1 MALAK
6 PPPIRILFIK
16 TVIEGQR
23 ARDVQWLEASWRSYL
38 DRRVI
43 RRGLREGLLVWLD
56 DTQEEEGP
64 SHMSSLDCLV
74 LKGGGGRWTDK
85 DREQTL
91 RR

>member
-6 PPPIRILFIK
+6 PPPIRILFIE

-43 RRGLREGLLVWLD
+43 RRGLRGGLLVWLD

-74 LKGGGGRWTDK
+74 LKGEGGRWTDK